1 MNERIHLIAE
11 RLWGVIALMALLAA
25 GYHIAQQ
32 GWEAGK
38 TTLIFPGIA
47 GAWYMTRR
55 GLRKKLSASGEPNGQ
70 DN

>member
-1 MNERIHLIAE
+1 
-11 RLWGVIALMALLAA
+11 LMALLAA